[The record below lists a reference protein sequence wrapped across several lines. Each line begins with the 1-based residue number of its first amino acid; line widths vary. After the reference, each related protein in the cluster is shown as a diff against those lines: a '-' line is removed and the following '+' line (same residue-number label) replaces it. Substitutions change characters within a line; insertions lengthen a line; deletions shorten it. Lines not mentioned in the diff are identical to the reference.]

1 MVLERSRVEETS
13 AGIAQPIGPAEREK
27 KRSQMMQRTDWAHI
41 APLLL
46 DNVKKPI
53 IIRQAHMP
61 TIPHR

>member
-1 MVLERSRVEETS
+1 MVLERRRVEETS
-13 AGIAQPIGPAEREK
+13 AGIAQPIDPTEREK
-27 KRSQMMQRTDWAHI
+27 KRSQIRQKTDCAHI

-53 IIRQAHMP
+53 MMRQAHMP